1 MLTVQNFAFPSGGE
15 EEMKERERF
24 EAFRGRQHSTLVCG
38 VSSVL
43 PYRVGFTLI

>member
-24 EAFRGRQHSTLVCG
+24 EAFLGGNIQPSFVEFPLCC
-38 VSSVL
+38 
-43 PYRVGFTLI
+43 LIV